1 MDGRAQSMLRTLAQ
15 VELAGALAVAGAVG
29 RHVELS
35 LRQAES
41 FAEKLLA
48 VADGSLGR
56 GAGGWN
62 GLFAEAAVEYRD
74 CVRELAASPGL
85 VAMSFLEH
93 LDRLRTARH
102 PLDRSSSNAYTGA
115 PKR

>member
-1 MDGRAQSMLRTLAQ
+1 MEGRTQSMLRTLAQ
-15 VELAGALAVAGAVG
+15 VELAGALAAAGAVG

-41 FAEKLLA
+41 LAEKLLT

-56 GAGGWN
+56 GAAGWN
-62 GLFAEAAVEYRD
+62 GLFAEAAAEYRD
-74 CVRELAASPGL
+74 YVRELAASPGL

-93 LDRLRTARH
+93 LDRLRTARRGS
-102 PLDRSSSNAYTGA
+102 DRADSDADTGA